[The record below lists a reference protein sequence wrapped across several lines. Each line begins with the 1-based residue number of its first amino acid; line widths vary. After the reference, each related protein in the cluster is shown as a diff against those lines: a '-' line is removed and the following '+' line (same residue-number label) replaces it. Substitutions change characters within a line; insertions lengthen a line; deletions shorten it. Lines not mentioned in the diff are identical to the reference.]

1 MGHSGQTGLGHSVT
15 GLPVH
20 AYKTLQNR
28 LRCGPWFCELD
39 FADRYRNVAY
49 MLDEYG
55 AVVPEYSKEY
65 AKTVR
70 AIKREASISVVS
82 VLKSVLFS
90 RLIDHLKKNRT
101 RRGVVVA
108 GKSVCT
114 QDIDERCRHR
124 FGFTLDALI
133 KSTESKFQ
141 AGMTWDHVVNGDIQ
155 LDHEIPVRIFDL
167 TTESGIKAAYGL
179 DNTRPLWRSEN
190 AGKGN
195 LKDKDWLELF
205 GEGAIRG

>member
-1 MGHSGQTGLGHSVT
+1 MGHSEKTGLGHTVT
-15 GLPVH
+15 GLPIH

-28 LRCGPWFCELD
+28 LRCGPWFCDLD
-39 FADRYRNVAY
+39 FADRYRTAAH

-55 AVVPEYSKEY
+55 AVRPEYSKEY
-65 AKTVR
+65 ARLVR
-70 AIKREASISVVS
+70 LIKLDAGRSTAS

-90 RLIDHLKKNRT
+90 RLMGHLKKNRN
-101 RRGVVVA
+101 RRGIEVA
-108 GKSVCT
+108 GHNLLT
-114 QDIDERCRHR
+114 GDIDKRCEHR

-141 AGMTWDHVVNGDIQ
+141 AGMTWEHVVNGDIQ

-190 AGKGN
+190 ASKGN

-205 GEGAIRG
+205 GEGAICG